1 MAFREV
7 DVVEIREVLR
17 GWLDGG
23 GLRTIAERAGVDR
36 KTSLCRGGAGR
47 GTGQGRRPGG
57 VVRRAD
63 RRGGRAGTAGPPERA
78 TEPRG
83 RR

>member
-23 GLRTIAERAGVDR
+23 GLRTIAERAGVDSR
-36 KTSLCRGGAGR
+36 TA
-47 GTGQGRRPGG
+47 PGDRTQKRLLAVRS
-57 VVRRAD
+57 VVIIRS
-63 RRGGRAGTAGPPERA
+63 
-78 TEPRG
+78 
-83 RR
+83 

>member
-1 MAFREV
+1 VAFREV

-36 KTSLCRGGAGR
+36 KTVRYADIGITSVMPTPLLCRPPWH
-47 GTGQGRRPGG
+47 RRW
-57 VVRRAD
+57 
-63 RRGGRAGTAGPPERA
+63 
-78 TEPRG
+78 
-83 RR
+83 

>member
-36 KTSLCRGGAGR
+36 KTARYADIGITDLMPTRPLCRPRPAGC
-47 GTGQGRRPGG
+47 G
-57 VVRRAD
+57 
-63 RRGGRAGTAGPPERA
+63 
-78 TEPRG
+78 
-83 RR
+83 

>member
-23 GLRTIAERAGVDR
+23 VLRTIAERAGVDR
-36 KTSLCRGGAGR
+36 KTIRYAVVGITDVMPTSL
-47 GTGQGRRPGG
+47 
-57 VVRRAD
+57 
-63 RRGGRAGTAGPPERA
+63 
-78 TEPRG
+78 
-83 RR
+83 